1 MSDDQT
7 LPPWADDELSE
18 LLGMAEYNT
27 RAAAHN
33 LPEIYGLIARVH
45 RAFIRAREA
54 VEKDNDQQRLI
65 PRFLLA
71 RACSSCLASMRLVL
85 GGELFGA
92 HGVLQ
97 AGIRP
102 ARYAGDIAQR
112 SSPPAGAEIWL
123 RRN

>member
-1 MSDDQT
+1 MSDVQT

-71 RACSSCLASMRLVL
+71 RACSSCLASMRLALCGQLFAGHVVL
-85 GGELFGA
+85 PTQSE
-92 HGVLQ
+92 
-97 AGIRP
+97 P
-102 ARYAGDIAQR
+102 AWDALPIAPAPR
-112 SSPPAGAEIWL
+112 PPA
-123 RRN
+123 